1 MRDLSRD
8 DDFLSHLLVEK
19 LGTGA
24 APLVVHKMDAGRT
37 IPKANPD
44 SLMQIVRTLVTAKG
58 PPQAAIRVA
67 VDELLTHASRYFEL
81 YLPTGSIEI
90 AHTSR
95 YSHKTGKSELC
106 ILATRPLNTGTVI
119 TELKGSMADL
129 TDEEDMEL
137 KRIDATCVDGV
148 QIRRDFSVI
157 HSKQLKKNHLFLGP
171 ARFVNHDCDHNVEL
185 FREGR
190 YITFRVI
197 KPIGVGEEVTA
208 HYGDGYFGRD
218 NRHCLCETC
227 EKLGRGGYAT
237 DAEDDEASDSG
248 PGSPL
253 QPRGRR
259 AAPSVDSDSDSEEEE
274 AVVVNVNARST
285 RRGVYAVVK
294 DKERIKGKGKEK
306 AAASELVEGAEIELE
321 AEVEQDISSD
331 LTSLPPSRSSAPVP
345 PSKGNGLMTPEP
357 DPQLQE
363 WLRGVGA
370 EGASVPSTPTKGG
383 MRGASTSTSV
393 LSTPTSFRS
402 VIATR
407 AQKAKKAATAED
419 DVAEDEL
426 PDASVSVSVSAR
438 GSGRGRGRRGRG
450 RGFRGR
456 GRGGRSR
463 ADMDQPRQLE
473 TPPLTAE
480 SASVSVATSIRS
492 SSRIR
497 SRGGDVTNLSRLTTP
512 VPVSSSLSRAVEPT
526 GRKDKG
532 KERASEESESESVSE
547 DGEDEPEPEPEM
559 RTLRPRASLHGHLLA
574 AHGLEHPVM
583 ERAEAPRGE
592 DGKLLPTCITCRNV
606 LPVIHVEGKPVWGL
620 VLGRTGK
627 RGRPKKNIEAECPRC
642 LRHSEIYGLKWPER
656 RPGDRSSAFLP
667 TPRETRNST
676 PITHSALAAL
686 DRKLAFAKH
695 GYAMPK
701 RPYKRRREVEETE
714 DGPPAKRA
722 KPIDKPAATSTGRPR
737 GRPPKHRVGMSTK
750 AKQLLKVD
758 TLKVIPKASPIK
770 AKAAPVAKAS
780 ASTNSG
786 RRSGRTRVPSIK
798 LRESVPPRLRSQSRA
813 AHSASRP
820 PTSSST
826 SASGSSSSLSGPET
840 ESVVGSLMEPPSTP
854 VKRKRE
860 GEGEEDSPKVMTPK
874 SLAVAAQPRESN
886 GRFGKKSHTNGR
898 FKRNNSAL
906 SGAGR
911 RSRQQRA
918 LMRLRRLT
926 KKNISTPRCDNE
938 VHPGS
943 EGSSSDLVTSGT
955 SDEASSPSR
964 KRPIEDEGEDEDMA
978 ELSAKRIRIGE
989 DLEDLDLDAV
999 SDGDQDEEED
1009 DAMGDSEPEYMFR
1022 PALFSS
1028 RGNSGAGLLCAPNP
1042 MSFARRKWSVTPIVS
1057 QNSVDGGQSST
1068 DDNDTD
1074 LPPTPEDDQ
1083 DAPVVNA
1090 EELAEQLECAE
1101 DEDGDSEHTMSV
1113 SYSRP
1118 ILSAPALGGKLLK
1131 PSPHNLARR
1140 RWAPPPPPKVQ
1151 EERANGL
1158 LNRFG
1163 DLEYPYTSDEE
1174 DNDIRGP
1181 AEGLL
1186 ELARSPKSP
1195 ILAARSSRASTIS
1208 DLSAPAALL
1217 ELSRTP
1223 KPTGPSSNSRGIS
1236 LGSTGSTGSSE
1247 LVVEQLVS
1255 MSPSPRPAS
1264 LGSPWSGSPRSIG
1277 GTPTIQQSPS
1287 LPWKQI
1293 SIREADIPYLKDRS
1307 RSFSANLHSSPVTFE
1322 RARWCDPSSE
1332 SDSS

>member
-1 MRDLSRD
+1 
-8 DDFLSHLLVEK
+8 
-19 LGTGA
+19 
-24 APLVVHKMDAGRT
+24 
-37 IPKANPD
+37 
-44 SLMQIVRTLVTAKG
+44 
-58 PPQAAIRVA
+58 
-67 VDELLTHASRYFEL
+67 
-81 YLPTGSIEI
+81 
-90 AHTSR
+90 
-95 YSHKTGKSELC
+95 
-106 ILATRPLNTGTVI
+106 
-119 TELKGSMADL
+119 
-129 TDEEDMEL
+129 
-137 KRIDATCVDGV
+137 
-148 QIRRDFSVI
+148 
-157 HSKQLKKNHLFLGP
+157 
-171 ARFVNHDCDHNVEL
+171 
-185 FREGR
+185 
-190 YITFRVI
+190 
-197 KPIGVGEEVTA
+197 
-208 HYGDGYFGRD
+208 
-218 NRHCLCETC
+218 
-227 EKLGRGGYAT
+227 
-237 DAEDDEASDSG
+237 
-248 PGSPL
+248 
-253 QPRGRR
+253 
-259 AAPSVDSDSDSEEEE
+259 
-274 AVVVNVNARST
+274 
-285 RRGVYAVVK
+285 
-294 DKERIKGKGKEK
+294 
-306 AAASELVEGAEIELE
+306 
-321 AEVEQDISSD
+321 
-331 LTSLPPSRSSAPVP
+331 
-345 PSKGNGLMTPEP
+345 
-357 DPQLQE
+357 
-363 WLRGVGA
+363 
-370 EGASVPSTPTKGG
+370 
-383 MRGASTSTSV
+383 
-393 LSTPTSFRS
+393 
-402 VIATR
+402 
-407 AQKAKKAATAED
+407 
-419 DVAEDEL
+419 
-426 PDASVSVSVSAR
+426 
-438 GSGRGRGRRGRG
+438 
-450 RGFRGR
+450 
-456 GRGGRSR
+456 
-463 ADMDQPRQLE
+463 
-473 TPPLTAE
+473 
-480 SASVSVATSIRS
+480 
-492 SSRIR
+492 
-497 SRGGDVTNLSRLTTP
+497 
-512 VPVSSSLSRAVEPT
+512 
-526 GRKDKG
+526 
-532 KERASEESESESVSE
+532 
-547 DGEDEPEPEPEM
+547 
-559 RTLRPRASLHGHLLA
+559 
-574 AHGLEHPVM
+574 
-583 ERAEAPRGE
+583 
-592 DGKLLPTCITCRNV
+592 
-606 LPVIHVEGKPVWGL
+606 
-620 VLGRTGK
+620 
-627 RGRPKKNIEAECPRC
+627 
-642 LRHSEIYGLKWPER
+642 
-656 RPGDRSSAFLP
+656 
-667 TPRETRNST
+667 
-676 PITHSALAAL
+676 
-686 DRKLAFAKH
+686 
-695 GYAMPK
+695 
-701 RPYKRRREVEETE
+701 
-714 DGPPAKRA
+714 
-722 KPIDKPAATSTGRPR
+722 
-737 GRPPKHRVGMSTK
+737 
-750 AKQLLKVD
+750 
-758 TLKVIPKASPIK
+758 
-770 AKAAPVAKAS
+770 
-780 ASTNSG
+780 
-786 RRSGRTRVPSIK
+786 
-798 LRESVPPRLRSQSRA
+798 
-813 AHSASRP
+813 
-820 PTSSST
+820 
-826 SASGSSSSLSGPET
+826 
-840 ESVVGSLMEPPSTP
+840 
-854 VKRKRE
+854 
-860 GEGEEDSPKVMTPK
+860 MTPK

-955 SDEASSPSR
+955 SDEASSLSR
-964 KRPIEDEGEDEDMA
+964 KRPIEDEREDEDMA

-1101 DEDGDSEHTMSV
+1101 DEDGDSEHTM
-1113 SYSRP
+1113 
-1118 ILSAPALGGKLLK
+1118 
-1131 PSPHNLARR
+1131 R